1 MIFIFEVDDNLIENL
16 LIAKLITKF
25 NMVSK
30 IYEYSQSPN
39 SSVDIKENSLT
50 FTKWN
55 DRETILEDFRVIM
68 YYGVSGMQYSQ
79 KDDRVI
85 VNLRSFP
92 DGSANWD
99 RNVVIHAQKMS
110 EGYQIT
116 IMVITSEELAKLENI
131 KSATYQKLD
140 LASLKDCLAMVEEEV
155 DPTSYMLF
163 QDHLNTLEPLF
174 ARDLDPQQLTF
185 ASLDTSKHSPSS
197 EIN

>member
-1 MIFIFEVDDNLIENL
+1 MFEVDDDLIENL

-25 NMVSK
+25 NMISK
-30 IYEYSQSPN
+30 IYDYSQSPN

-79 KDDRVI
+79 NDNRVI

-99 RNVVIHAQKMS
+99 RNVIIHAQKMS

-140 LASLKDCLAMVEEEV
+140 
-155 DPTSYMLF
+155 
-163 QDHLNTLEPLF
+163 Q
-174 ARDLDPQQLTF
+174 
-185 ASLDTSKHSPSS
+185 
-197 EIN
+197 